1 MAKKALTRENREKKI
16 TAEEKKK
23 IAKEMIEGYKK
34 MADINREL
42 AEEGMKADDET

>member
-1 MAKKALTRENREKKI
+1 MAKKGSTREHQVKAI
-16 TAEEKKK
+16 TTEEKKK